1 MRKTF
6 KKIATVVASLSMM
19 AAMSV
24 TAFGYD
30 TYQFVGNPNLVGQE
44 DAEYDS
50 KKLGWCTTN
59 EDQCLTP
66 VDGLD
71 GVWSYKGNSVTA
83 LDDAEVDDA
92 KRAERRQFKIL
103 ADGDLMGWSFQ
114 CCIGN
119 PDIAWA
125 DNQTQFQIDESLE
138 LGEFTAYVEPAKGFV
153 CIIQNGKNIDLLC
166 RYHSRD
172 EDSTNYVKLTKA
184 DIEADGYSGIAFDDA
199 AYLEFVNKVLEFEGA
214 EKIDSLYGDDAS
226 TVTGTDETTADA
238 NTTPEETKA
247 TEKTEEKEEKEEK
260 DSNTTMIV
268 VIVVVVVVVI
278 AAVAAL
284 LLKKKN

>member
-44 DAEYDS
+44 DAEYDT

-59 EDQCLTP
+59 EDQFLVP
-66 VDGLD
+66 VEGLD
-71 GVWSYKGNSVTA
+71 GVLSYKGNFVTA

-125 DNQTQFQIDESLE
+125 DNQTQFQIDPTLE

-153 CIIQNGKNIDLLC
+153 CIIQNGKNVDLLC

-172 EDSTNYVKLTKA
+172 EDSTNFVKLTKA
-184 DIEADGYSGIAFDDA
+184 DIEADGYSDIAFDDA
-199 AYLEFVNKVLEFEGA
+199 AYLEFVNKVLEFEGG
-214 EKIDSLYGDDAS
+214 EKIDSLYGGDTS
-226 TVTGTDETTADA
+226 TVTETDTEEKTDDA

-247 TEKTEEKEEKEEK
+247 TEKTEEKEEK